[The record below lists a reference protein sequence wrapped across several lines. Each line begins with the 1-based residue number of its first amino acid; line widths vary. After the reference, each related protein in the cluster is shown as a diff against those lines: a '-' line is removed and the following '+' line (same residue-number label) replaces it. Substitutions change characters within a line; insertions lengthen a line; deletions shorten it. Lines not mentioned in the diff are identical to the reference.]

1 MKFIILFFY
10 FTTIINAQTKKEID
24 DNFVTAYQYYNN
36 YEWIEALRLTDKN
49 LDDSKKINYNEGIQ
63 KGYLNKAKVLNSLGY
78 HKKAISSLET
88 LKNDYLKKDDYFVLC
103 ELHRVNGNIYENI
116 DSYNLALDNYYKQ
129 LRYSYKFPVKDR
141 KNDIDK
147 FQRIWAYD
155 NLISV
160 YSYQFKTDSIWKYIN
175 LKNIE
180 LNKLEDKDLDRE
192 YGYLYSDYA
201 SLYLKL
207 KRYDE
212 SLYYINKAEARFL
225 KNNNDPYV
233 YSLYKIKGDY
243 YFSLHKYQL
252 AIDNY
257 KVAVNYSNQV
267 NANGDNDRVELY
279 KKLSTVY
286 FILNDEKNG
295 KKYLSFFK
303 TAKFNKD
310 TKNKEIPIV
319 AKKQDNN
326 YYYII
331 YIIVFILIIIL
342 FIRFFKYSKE
352 EEQNSTINN
361 TSQDDISFVLNLAQT
376 NDPNFYVHFKQLYPN
391 FIQNLTNQ
399 FLDLTLKDL
408 VFCAYIYLDFSTKEI
423 AEYTFVTSR
432 AIQVRKNRLRKKLNL
447 ASNIDFYKWIQEF

>member
-63 KGYLNKAKVLNSLGY
+63 KGYLNKVKVLNSLGY
-78 HKKAISSLET
+78 HKKAISNLET

-225 KNNNDPYV
+225 KNNNDPYI

-243 YFSLHKYQL
+243 YFSLNKYQL

-286 FILNDEKNG
+286 FILNDEENG

-331 YIIVFILIIIL
+331 YVIVFILIIIL
-342 FIRFFKYSKE
+342 FIRFFKYSKSGV
-352 EEQNSTINN
+352 QNSTINN

-399 FLDLTLKDL
+399 FPDLTLKDL

>member
-63 KGYLNKAKVLNSLGY
+63 KGYLNKVKVLNSLGY
-78 HKKAISSLET
+78 HKKAISNLET

-129 LRYSYKFPVKDR
+129 LRYSYKFPVKER

-225 KNNNDPYV
+225 KNNNDPYI

-243 YFSLHKYQL
+243 YFSLNKYQL

-286 FILNDEKNG
+286 FILNDEENG

-310 TKNKEIPIV
+310 TVIFP
-319 AKKQDNN
+319 
-326 YYYII
+326 
-331 YIIVFILIIIL
+331 
-342 FIRFFKYSKE
+342 
-352 EEQNSTINN
+352 
-361 TSQDDISFVLNLAQT
+361 
-376 NDPNFYVHFKQLYPN
+376 
-391 FIQNLTNQ
+391 
-399 FLDLTLKDL
+399 
-408 VFCAYIYLDFSTKEI
+408 
-423 AEYTFVTSR
+423 
-432 AIQVRKNRLRKKLNL
+432 KNRTV
-447 ASNIDFYKWIQEF
+447 

>member
-10 FTTIINAQTKKEID
+10 FTTTIYAQTKKEID
-24 DNFVTAYQYYNN
+24 DNFVTAYNYYNN
-36 YEWIEALRLTDKN
+36 NDWVEALKLTDKN
-49 LDDSKKINYNEGIQ
+49 LEDSKKLNYIEGIK
-63 KGYLNKAKVLNSLGY
+63 KGYLNKAKALNSLGY

-88 LKNDYLKKDDYFVLC
+88 LKNDYLNNDDYFVLC

-116 DSYNLALDNYYKQ
+116 NSYNVALDNYYKQ
-129 LRYSYKFPVKDR
+129 LKYSYKFSEEESKD
-141 KNDIDK
+141 NIDK

-160 YSYQFKTDSIWKYIN
+160 YSTQLKTDSIWKYIN
-175 LKNIE
+175 QKSIE
-180 LNKLEDKDLDRE
+180 LNKLDDKNLDRE

-212 SLYYINKAEARFL
+212 SLYYINKAEERFL

-233 YSLYKIKGDY
+233 YSVYKIKGDY
-243 YFSLHKYQL
+243 YFGLQNYKL

-257 KVAVNYSNQV
+257 KTAINYSNQV
-267 NANGDNDRVELY
+267 NANGDSDRVVLY
-279 KKLSTVY
+279 KKLSTIY
-286 FILNDEKNG
+286 FILNDEENG
-295 KKYLSFFK
+295 RKYLSMFK
-303 TAKFNKD
+303 TARYNKD
-310 TKNKEIPIV
+310 TKNKEIPIA
-319 AKKQDNN
+319 AKKSESN

-331 YIIVFILIIIL
+331 YIIVFVLITIL

-352 EEQNSTINN
+352 EEHLQTIDNA
-361 TSQDDISFVLNLAQT
+361 SQDDISFVLNLAKT

-399 FLDLTLKDL
+399 FPDLTLKDL
-408 VFCAYIYLDFSTKEI
+408 IFCSYIYLDFSTKEI

>member
-63 KGYLNKAKVLNSLGY
+63 KGYLNKVKVLNSLGY
-78 HKKAISSLET
+78 HKKAISNLET

-129 LRYSYKFPVKDR
+129 LRYSYKFPVKER

-225 KNNNDPYV
+225 KNNNDPYI

-243 YFSLHKYQL
+243 YFSLNKYC
-252 AIDNY
+252 
-257 KVAVNYSNQV
+257 
-267 NANGDNDRVELY
+267 
-279 KKLSTVY
+279 
-286 FILNDEKNG
+286 
-295 KKYLSFFK
+295 
-303 TAKFNKD
+303 
-310 TKNKEIPIV
+310 
-319 AKKQDNN
+319 
-326 YYYII
+326 
-331 YIIVFILIIIL
+331 
-342 FIRFFKYSKE
+342 
-352 EEQNSTINN
+352 
-361 TSQDDISFVLNLAQT
+361 NL
-376 NDPNFYVHFKQLYPN
+376 P
-391 FIQNLTNQ
+391 
-399 FLDLTLKDL
+399 
-408 VFCAYIYLDFSTKEI
+408 
-423 AEYTFVTSR
+423 
-432 AIQVRKNRLRKKLNL
+432 
-447 ASNIDFYKWIQEF
+447 